1 MTMKLNPYITFRGNA
16 EEAIQAYGDVFG
28 GDVSVSHF
36 REFGMDADGVMHASL
51 TTPEGFTLF
60 VSDHVDGTFSL
71 VDGNNIQVSLS
82 GDDETALRRYW
93 DGLADGGQVVVRAEW
108 IATGIQVAVSDT
120 GVGISP
126 EDQMVVF
133 DEFKQVGRHYTNKHE
148 GTGLGLA
155 LTKRFVELY
164 GGTLHLQSALGV
176 GSTFTFTIPRQA

>member
-16 EEAIQAYGDVFG
+16 EEAIRAYGDVFG

-93 DGLADGGQVVVRAEW
+93 DGLADGGQVVVPLEAQMWGDVYGMVADRFGVLW
-108 IATGIQVAVSDT
+108 HVNIVGPATTA
-120 GVGISP
+120 
-126 EDQMVVF
+126 
-133 DEFKQVGRHYTNKHE
+133 
-148 GTGLGLA
+148 
-155 LTKRFVELY
+155 
-164 GGTLHLQSALGV
+164 
-176 GSTFTFTIPRQA
+176 